1 MSELIH
7 NHPGG
12 ALCSIANG
20 GNAEAGLWAALPMI
34 LENTLVVAVF
44 VLTIMLLVEYGN
56 TLWPDQ
62 GRLIAR
68 RSRFMQYFIC
78 TLLGLTPGCF
88 GVFAV
93 VTFYTHRMVSL
104 GALVAASVATSG
116 DEAFVMFA
124 INPVLTLVLHVI
136 LFILAMGSAYLVDHF
151 WNFSPHYCE
160 DMVIHNQERS
170 SEKGW
175 DRMLGRIRSAWKLRL
190 FLIVIH
196 ASFFALLI
204 AGKIG
209 HSHDSLILNLGL
221 FFVALL
227 SFFVLLEA
235 PAHFLQ
241 EHFLHHIVKK
251 HAPRLIFWTFI
262 AYLTIQ
268 LVFDA
273 LWLQDL
279 VRQHPVTTMI
289 FAVLV
294 GLIPESGP
302 HIVFFSMYQA
312 QQVPFAVLL
321 ASSVVQ
327 DGHGLLPMLSHS
339 VRQFAL
345 VKGINAVLGLF
356 AGLLFLGLGT
366 AMESLIGLFWGGL
379 A

>member
-1 MSELIH
+1 
-7 NHPGG
+7 
-12 ALCSIANG
+12 
-20 GNAEAGLWAALPMI
+20 
-34 LENTLVVAVF
+34 LVF
-44 VLTIMLLVEYGN
+44 
-56 TLWPDQ
+56 
-62 GRLIAR
+62 
-68 RSRFMQYFIC
+68 
-78 TLLGLTPGCF
+78 
-88 GVFAV
+88 
-93 VTFYTHRMVSL
+93 
-104 GALVAASVATSG
+104 
-116 DEAFVMFA
+116 
-124 INPVLTLVLHVI
+124 
-136 LFILAMGSAYLVDHF
+136 
-151 WNFSPHYCE
+151 
-160 DMVIHNQERS
+160 
-170 SEKGW
+170 
-175 DRMLGRIRSAWKLRL
+175 
-190 FLIVIH
+190 
-196 ASFFALLI
+196 
-204 AGKIG
+204 
-209 HSHDSLILNLGL
+209 

-366 AMESLIGLFWGGL
+366 AMESLIGLIWGGL